1 MRFEEAM
8 ERLQKI
14 TQKLEGEEL
23 PLEEALQKFEEG
35 MKLVGLC
42 ERKLEEA
49 ERKIQVL
56 IKEGDTFKLRDWEEG
71 KEDEC

>member
-1 MRFEEAM
+1 LKFEEAM
-8 ERLQKI
+8 EKLQKI
-14 TQKLEGEEL
+14 TQELEGEDL

-35 MKLVGLC
+35 MKLVSFC

-49 ERKIQVL
+49 EKKIQVL
-56 IKEGDTFKLRDWEEG
+56 IREENTLKLKDWKEE

>member
-1 MRFEEAM
+1 M
-8 ERLQKI
+8 EKLQKI
-14 TQKLEGEEL
+14 TQELEGEDL

-35 MKLVGLC
+35 MKLVSFC

-49 ERKIQVL
+49 EKKIQVL
-56 IKEGDTFKLRDWEEG
+56 TREENTLKLKDWKEE

>member
-1 MRFEEAM
+1 LKFEEAM
-8 ERLQKI
+8 EKLQKI
-14 TQKLEGEEL
+14 TQELEGEDL

-35 MKLVGLC
+35 MKLVSFC

-49 ERKIQVL
+49 EKKIQVL
-56 IKEGDTFKLRDWEEG
+56 TREENTLKLKDWKEE

>member
-1 MRFEEAM
+1 MKFEEAM
-8 ERLQKI
+8 EKLQKI
-14 TQKLEGEEL
+14 TQELEGEDL

-35 MKLVGLC
+35 MKLVSFC

-49 ERKIQVL
+49 EKKIQVL
-56 IKEGDTFKLRDWEEG
+56 TREENTLKLKDWKEE

>member
-1 MRFEEAM
+1 MKFEEAM
-8 ERLQKI
+8 EKLQKI
-14 TQKLEGEEL
+14 TQELEGEDL

-35 MKLVGLC
+35 MKLVSFC

-49 ERKIQVL
+49 EKKIQVL
-56 IKEGDTFKLRDWEEG
+56 IREENALRLKDWKGE

>member
-1 MRFEEAM
+1 MKFEEAM
-8 ERLQKI
+8 EKLQKI
-14 TQKLEGEEL
+14 TQELEGEDL

-35 MKLVGLC
+35 MKLVSFC

-49 ERKIQVL
+49 EKKIQVL
-56 IKEGDTFKLRDWEEG
+56 IREENTLKLKDWKEE